1 MLRLSAQMWK
11 QTCALQR
18 LHGSVKQGP
27 RNSLIFIARKMT
39 QQQPPKTIEW
49 TTRIPTGAK
58 DKDKIT
64 ALGWFLLVSSFGST
78 LMHYSIE

>member
-11 QTCALQR
+11 KTCVLQR
-18 LHGSVKQGP
+18 LHGSVKQSP

-49 TTRIPTGAK
+49 TTSIPTGAK

-64 ALGWFLLVSSFGST
+64 ALGWFLLVSSSRLT
-78 LMHYSIE
+78 LYAPNY